1 VALRGRALHFPEDVL
16 RIGGILRQDEH
27 DCLGGIDGM
36 NDLIGI
42 ERTGCHVPRGDPA
55 RNPTALER
63 LDDGSGHSSVLRS
76 IADEYGALRASG
88 GSRPFFYVAFS
99 HLDPLPRKVPYGGRA
114 YVSISKFSGF
124 PFLARIERLL

>member
-1 VALRGRALHFPEDVL
+1 VR

-42 ERTGCHVPRGDPA
+42 ERTGHHVPRGDPA
-55 RNPTALER
+55 RHPTALECF
-63 LDDGSGHSSVLRS
+63 DDGSGHSSILRS

-88 GSRPFFYVAFS
+88 GSRPFIYVAFS
-99 HLDPLPRKVPYGGRA
+99 HVDPLPRKVSYGGRA
-114 YVSISKFSGF
+114 YDSISKFNGF
-124 PFLARIERLL
+124 PVAARIERLLWSSQIAYRKVRS